1 MKSQQNKTCLI
12 TGATEGV
19 GKMTAVELA
28 KKGFAVVIAARNA
41 AKAEIVRR
49 EIVTSTG
56 NADVDYIVADLKSLK
71 QIYQLAESF
80 KQRYPKLDVLAN
92 NAEIF
97 APTRMLTEDGYESTF
112 QVNYLSHFSLTSL
125 LIDELRKA
133 SKDGL

>member
-112 QVNYLSHFSLTSL
+112 QVN
-125 LIDELRKA
+125 
-133 SKDGL
+133 